1 MKSESIRIVSTAAN
15 VLLPT
20 LPDPVP
26 LAEATLFAFDD
37 SAFPFRAF
45 AEVHLNGGRGSIVI
59 PAGPPGSHD
68 EHMHYYGTTLK
79 IGDTFHMWYL
89 GNSGEKR
96 EWGNREGKVF
106 TMSYAISRDGRNWVK
121 PDLGLVEFNGSKHN
135 NIVDFPAMDELL
147 SGGVILHEPDDPD
160 PARRFKMI
168 FEGVSSDPELRRRVG
183 SPIYW
188 GAAFSSDGLSWT
200 LSPHNPMGS
209 CLEMSGITK
218 HRGIYYVNG
227 QQPSWPHGMNKVRC
241 LCTFA
246 SSDFEHWS
254 PVSALGLNRASSDLT
269 GPSNSEDVNHEK
281 EVHLGAAMWNR
292 GNVILGIY
300 GIWNGHASRDRRLVG
315 MDLGL
320 AISHDSLHFQEPIP
334 GFVFITARESE
345 GNVIGF
351 TPAIVQGQGMIN
363 HGDRTLYWYSAW
375 RSVEGAGVFLVSWP
389 RDRFGCLSAFRPFN
403 NGPGCLDNGANPP
416 HRVITCPIQ
425 IVNDE
430 ANVYVNVDGL
440 GEHTH
445 LRINLVDEGFR
456 PLNGCAG
463 ADTAIINENGLR
475 VSVKWKKTPA
485 LTKNLGRVRLDIEFA
500 GIRPED
506 ARLFAVYVG
515 DTLVK

>member
-1 MKSESIRIVSTAAN
+1 
-15 VLLPT
+15 
-20 LPDPVP
+20 
-26 LAEATLFAFDD
+26 
-37 SAFPFRAF
+37 
-45 AEVHLNGGRGSIVI
+45 
-59 PAGPPGSHD
+59 
-68 EHMHYYGTTLK
+68 
-79 IGDTFHMWYL
+79 
-89 GNSGEKR
+89 
-96 EWGNREGKVF
+96 
-106 TMSYAISRDGRNWVK
+106 
-121 PDLGLVEFNGSKHN
+121 
-135 NIVDFPAMDELL
+135 
-147 SGGVILHEPDDPD
+147 
-160 PARRFKMI
+160 
-168 FEGVSSDPELRRRVG
+168 
-183 SPIYW
+183 
-188 GAAFSSDGLSWT
+188 
-200 LSPHNPMGS
+200 
-209 CLEMSGITK
+209 
-218 HRGIYYVNG
+218 
-227 QQPSWPHGMNKVRC
+227 
-241 LCTFA
+241 
-246 SSDFEHWS
+246 
-254 PVSALGLNRASSDLT
+254 VSALGLNRASSDLT

-485 LTKNLGRVRLDIEFA
+485 LTKNLGRVRWDIEFA